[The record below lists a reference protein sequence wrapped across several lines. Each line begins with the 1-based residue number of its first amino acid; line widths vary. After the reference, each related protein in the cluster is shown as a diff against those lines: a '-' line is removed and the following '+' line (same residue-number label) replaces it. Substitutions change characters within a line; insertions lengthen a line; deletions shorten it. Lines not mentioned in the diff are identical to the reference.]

1 MLLPVIRTLRRS
13 LVAQVADFKREIVMM
28 VQQIDAHD
36 GISSNT
42 FVAALPIVQ
51 RNWEIGLPSVIASRL
66 ENMLDAARERLVKQ
80 EPVLTE
86 HPINV
91 RLLRPKEKLN
101 VLYPVATLG
110 LETGMMLER
119 AMR

>member
-1 MLLPVIRTLRRS
+1 MCFLHNSMLKIHCTMGPKLFEIRIL
-13 LVAQVADFKREIVMM
+13 M
-28 VQQIDAHD
+28 
-36 GISSNT
+36 
-42 FVAALPIVQ
+42 
-51 RNWEIGLPSVIASRL
+51 
-66 ENMLDAARERLVKQ
+66 DAARERLVKQ
-80 EPVLTE
+80 EPALTE